1 MPVSERVGRNP
12 PDSFARAQGRH
23 RRTKILATLAFVS
36 LVVAAVLGTSVQIGP
51 RIDRAVGRIEPT
63 LLPTPP
69 SPPQNLAAVGGDGQV
84 SLTWDPPQDDGGSPL
99 LAYLVTVEIPPVGNR
114 SWPE

>member
-1 MPVSERVGRNP
+1 
-12 PDSFARAQGRH
+12 
-23 RRTKILATLAFVS
+23 LATLAFVS
-36 LVVAAVLGTSVQIGP
+36 LVVAAVLGTSAQIGP

-99 LAYLVTVEIPPVGNR
+99 LAYLVYRGDSPGGESLLAGVGLVTSWIDITVTNGHTYY
-114 SWPE
+114 